1 MNEKT
6 LEKELTER
14 IEQHKFNILKMR
26 IKKHYEDLY
35 NTGIVIP
42 IFMLESPEKM
52 AIKEVSQLKKNDY
65 EEFNRLYE
73 VAWWEYAEKID

>member
-14 IEQHKFNILKMR
+14 IEQHKFNVLKMR

-35 NTGIVIP
+35 NTYNSIRWARKGV
-42 IFMLESPEKM
+42 
-52 AIKEVSQLKKNDY
+52 
-65 EEFNRLYE
+65 
-73 VAWWEYAEKID
+73 